1 MQSTGRVGVGGG
13 GSDDT
18 STFSKYAKQACSAFL
33 IAPIVPPHALIK
45 VQEL

>member
-1 MQSTGRVGVGGG
+1 MQSTGRVGGGGG

-45 VQEL
+45 VQQL